1 MAGRSKI
8 GKFYVT
14 RNKKGQF
21 KKFVSI
27 GKSLAAD
34 RRKKAKKTPTKKGQ
48 GNKGDY

>member
-8 GKFYVT
+8 GKFYAT

-21 KKFVSI
+21 TKFTSI

-34 RRKKAKKTPTKKGQ
+34 RRKKAKNKPTKKGK
-48 GNKGDY
+48 GNTGDY